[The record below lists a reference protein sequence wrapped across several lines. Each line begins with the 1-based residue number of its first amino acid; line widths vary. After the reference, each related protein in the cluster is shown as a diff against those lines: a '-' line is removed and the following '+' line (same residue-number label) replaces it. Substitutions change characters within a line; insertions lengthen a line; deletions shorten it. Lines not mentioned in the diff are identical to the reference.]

1 VSPDDLSGFDCS
13 LNVGCGR
20 TRVARRGEVRA
31 IVGEHRVDLVRH
43 GGDQVSE
50 EISRN
55 AAGGLFVQ
63 LDESELRCPVD
74 RHEEV
79 ELSLFSSDF
88 GDVNMEIA
96 DREAL
101 NFRLRDT
108 SPSAWGN

>member
-20 TRVARRGEVRA
+20 TRVARRGEVLPLSVSGR
-31 IVGEHRVDLVRH
+31 
-43 GGDQVSE
+43 DQVSE

-74 RHEEV
+74 RREEV